1 MTPNALSSA
10 AVHVVARHFA
20 KPETVAEVRDVLVSL
35 IPLSR
40 AEPGCLKYELFQNV
54 SDPTDFTFMETF
66 ASDAAL
72 AVHAASPYVADIPAR
87 LSGLMAK
94 PSDVRVYR
102 PV

>member
-1 MTPNALSSA
+1 MTPTESSST

-40 AEPGCLKYELFQNV
+40 GEPGCLKYELFQNV
-54 SDPTDFTFMETF
+54 SDPTDFTFMEAF
-66 ASDAAL
+66 ASEAAL
-72 AVHAASPYVADIPAR
+72 AIHAAAPYVADIPAR
-87 LSGLMAK
+87 LGGLMAK

>member
-1 MTPNALSSA
+1 
-10 AVHVVARHFA
+10 
-20 KPETVAEVRDVLVSL
+20 
-35 IPLSR
+35 
-40 AEPGCLKYELFQNV
+40 
-54 SDPTDFTFMETF
+54 METF

-72 AVHAASPYVADIPAR
+72 AVHAASSYVADIPAR